1 MKIAIASFAKTISLS
16 PVKTRLAKS
25 IGVESAEVFYLLSV
39 ACINA
44 VLEETKRQDSDIF
57 PHWALADEKAV
68 GLDAWQS
75 FPNLWTGEGGLG
87 ERLFNISDRLFQT
100 HDAVI
105 LIGTDSPQ
113 LRVEQLLKFSNM
125 LRTRSDF
132 DHVVGSATDGGFWLW
147 GSTKALPLSVWDN
160 VTYSTD
166 TTLEELM
173 RATNNYGHSVFK
185 SDEMQDVDVVEDIV
199 RLQKTFEQESKTLLP
214 AQKVLLKW
222 LQEHNPT
229 FRG

>member
-1 MKIAIASFAKTISLS
+1 MKIAIASFAKTIGLS
-16 PVKTRLAKS
+16 PVKTRLAET
-25 IGVESAEVFYLLSV
+25 IGKENAEAFYLLSV

-44 VLEETKRQDSDIF
+44 VLEEATRQDSDVF

-68 GLDAWQS
+68 GLDEWQS
-75 FPNLWTGEGGLG
+75 FPNLWTGDGGLG
-87 ERLFNISDRLFQT
+87 ERLFSISNKLFET

-113 LRVEQLLKFSNM
+113 MRVEQILKFSKM

-132 DHVVGSATDGGFWLW
+132 DHVTGSATDGGFWLW
-147 GSTKALPLSVWDN
+147 GSQKALPLSVWDN
-160 VTYSTD
+160 VTYSAD

-173 RATNNYGHSVFK
+173 RATNNYGHSVLK
-185 SDEMQDVDVVEDIV
+185 SDEMQDVDVVEDLV
-199 RLQKTFEQESKTLLP
+199 SLQKTFEQESNTLLP

-222 LQEHNPT
+222 LQEYNPI
-229 FRG
+229 FRE